1 MSRYERLELLIGKE
15 KVDKLKSSEII
26 IFGLGGVGSYVCE
39 TIARS
44 FVGKITLVD
53 YDKVTESNIN
63 RQLCALDSTVGR
75 YKTEVMAERI
85 HLISPETEVK
95 IINKRYTVE
104 NRFEFDLNKYDYV
117 VDAIDTI
124 SAKIDIAKF
133 CFENEIPLIS
143 VMGTGNKL
151 HPELLQISDINKTSV
166 CPLCKVMRRE
176 LKKRNIKKLTVVYS
190 TEEPKVKY
198 SDVISSCAFV
208 PAAAG
213 VMAGSR
219 VINDLI
225 G

>member
-1 MSRYERLELLIGKE
+1 MSRRDTYYFPHEYNAKDDPKCER
-15 KVDKLKSSEII
+15 
-26 IFGLGGVGSYVCE
+26 
-39 TIARS
+39 
-44 FVGKITLVD
+44 
-53 YDKVTESNIN
+53 
-63 RQLCALDSTVGR
+63 
-75 YKTEVMAERI
+75 
-85 HLISPETEVK
+85 
-95 IINKRYTVE
+95 
-104 NRFEFDLNKYDYV
+104 
-117 VDAIDTI
+117 
-124 SAKIDIAKF
+124 
-133 CFENEIPLIS
+133 LIS
-143 VMGTGNKL
+143 VMGMGNKL

-176 LKKRNIKKLTVVYS
+176 LKKRNVKKLTVVYS